1 MAAIQTLDG
10 SLPGIGAFWKLLNCE
25 MPGSSAGALDADIPQ
40 LLGLLRVAGSNL
52 GKVSKGKRKHSS
64 VPSWCISFLILIYD
78 GIYSLRLSERQVALA
93 N

>member
-1 MAAIQTLDG
+1 
-10 SLPGIGAFWKLLNCE
+10 

-40 LLGLLRVAGSNL
+40 LLGLLRVADSNL

-64 VPSWCISFLILIYD
+64 VPSWWIFFLILIYD
-78 GIYSLRLSERQVALA
+78 CVYSLRLSERQVALA